1 MDRIR
6 TYADMS
12 GMTEDGWKELRAVY
26 LGMCSKIDDQF
37 GRLCAALKAAGI
49 YDDSAIFVLSD
60 HGDFTGDYGLVEKAQ
75 NCFEDCLTRVPL
87 LVKPPKGVAVDPG
100 VTDSMAELVDFYAT
114 AMELAGVT
122 PDHDQYGKSLLP
134 VVADRTRS
142 VRDYAF
148 CEGGRGPGEFQSD
161 EYHQPDGTLSREQDV
176 YWPKKMAQKDDDAHA
191 RATMIRSR
199 RYKYISRTAGRDEL
213 YDLQADPGET
223 TNRIDDPALETEK
236 RTLQLELLKWLQRTA
251 DVVPRD
257 FDNRF
262 TEEMLWCKVK
272 SIVPPGCEEDV
283 RQKIRSGMGIG
294 ELFGYWIARQPEL
307 VALNSLDAAP
317 AFYYDS
323 GEPEIQWLDGWDESF
338 LGKSDWEPIVAAFAI
353 GGRQPVGG
361 DVWETYPGLVSRE
374 FLEENGLALGDV
386 MDIGLRLDMVAY
398 GQLDLA
404 FPMQI
409 VGVYSGSAGQ
419 QQIYLPLAFWFDPQW
434 LTSATPV
441 DGGQPVGS
449 DFTDEAGRDAYF
461 YTYTTFSTCRF
472 TLTSPRQLD
481 AFRDYLQSQGISQVN
496 QLAENRTTVV
506 LQDSS
511 FVETV
516 SGLGRYVTFSRILL
530 PVLCVVVVLLGFIIS
545 WLMINGR
552 RMEFAIMRGLGAGRG
567 RVFGSFFLEQAM
579 LALAGCLAGCLVLAV
594 TGAGLAGCLAAAAL
608 LVCYLA
614 GCAVAVLAV
623 GRTNLM
629 QLLSEKE

>member
-1 MDRIR
+1 MAKRPHIIIFNPDEMRADALGHLGNSAAVTPNLDAFAASDAVSFQNAFCQNPVCVPSRCSFFTGLYPHVRGHRTMTYLLRPGESSLFGELKQAGYHVWMNDRNDLYAGQYPGWAEQHADEIHYSGGGKRAPGPLNPDVRGERGNPYFYSHFEGQLGLDEQGKNYTADDAAVDAAIRRIGQWKEGDKPLCLFLGLFYPHTPYEVEEPYFSAIDRAKLPPRIRPEACTGKSEMMDRIR

-37 GRLCAALKAAGI
+37 GRLCAALKVAGI

-122 PDHDQYGKSLLP
+122 PDHDQCGKSLLP
-134 VVADRTRS
+134 VVADRTQS

-199 RYKYISRTAGRDEL
+199 HYKYISRTAGRDEL

-223 TNRIDDPALETEK
+223 TNRIDDHALEAEK
-236 RTLQLELLKWLQRTA
+236 RTLQVELLKWLQRTA

-294 ELFGYWIARQPEL
+294 ELFGYC
-307 VALNSLDAAP
+307 
-317 AFYYDS
+317 F
-323 GEPEIQWLDGWDESF
+323 
-338 LGKSDWEPIVAAFAI
+338 
-353 GGRQPVGG
+353 
-361 DVWETYPGLVSRE
+361 
-374 FLEENGLALGDV
+374 GLA
-386 MDIGLRLDMVAY
+386 RAK
-398 GQLDLA
+398 
-404 FPMQI
+404 
-409 VGVYSGSAGQ
+409 
-419 QQIYLPLAFWFDPQW
+419 
-434 LTSATPV
+434 
-441 DGGQPVGS
+441 
-449 DFTDEAGRDAYF
+449 R
-461 YTYTTFSTCRF
+461 
-472 TLTSPRQLD
+472 
-481 AFRDYLQSQGISQVN
+481 N
-496 QLAENRTTVV
+496 
-506 LQDSS
+506 
-511 FVETV
+511 
-516 SGLGRYVTFSRILL
+516 
-530 PVLCVVVVLLGFIIS
+530 
-545 WLMINGR
+545 
-552 RMEFAIMRGLGAGRG
+552 
-567 RVFGSFFLEQAM
+567 
-579 LALAGCLAGCLVLAV
+579 
-594 TGAGLAGCLAAAAL
+594 
-608 LVCYLA
+608 
-614 GCAVAVLAV
+614 
-623 GRTNLM
+623 
-629 QLLSEKE
+629 